1 MFNILL
7 MPVAVFT
14 YWEWSLVGLA
24 LFIIKDLSEIRS
36 QILEEIRV
44 ETIDKE
50 YEMAE
55 RRWEEEER
63 KNR

>member
-1 MFNILL
+1 
-7 MPVAVFT
+7 MPVAVIT

-24 LFIIKDLSEIRS
+24 FFIIKDLSEIRA

-50 YEMAE
+50 YEVAE

-63 KNR
+63 RKNR